1 MPFPYPSSS
10 KRIPS
15 VRSYIP
21 KDALGSSNATVEAS
35 DGLNKSKRKSRG
47 FRLRPHTLVF
57 ALAYVVVLYFVVS
70 TIGQPY
76 KDFLTRAEE
85 EGMDVL
91 ENDALLRAEAEH
103 KFKDISSA
111 DRITGEEASGWFSWV
126 GMDAEDYEAAK
137 KKEKEKSVLDALPKK
152 MRVPNKYMPG
162 FWPLLF
168 LGITATL
175 HALFFLM
182 QVWKVSFDA
191 AVNYVEVD
199 VMDCEQEEVRKEI
212 EIYRDRWRGRGKES
226 PQNPSSNSP
235 PLPSRP
241 PPPTHPP
248 GRKVQERAEP
258 HQGDSGRRI

>member
-1 MPFPYPSSS
+1 MPSSS
-10 KRIPS
+10 PYPTSSKRVTS

-21 KDALGSSNATVEAS
+21 KDIGFSSSIVEAS
-35 DGLNKSKRKSRG
+35 DGLSKSKRTKSFG
-47 FRLRPHTLVF
+47 LRPHSIVF
-57 ALAYVVVLYFVVS
+57 ALVYVVVLYFVVS

-85 EGMDVL
+85 SGMDVL

-168 LGITATL
+168 LGVTATL

-191 AVNYVEVD
+191 AVNYIEVD
-199 VMDCEQEEVRKEI
+199 VIDCEQEEVS
-212 EIYRDRWRGRGKES
+212 ES
-226 PQNPSSNSP
+226 AEAALSSPFCQHTLLS
-235 PLPSRP
+235 
-241 PPPTHPP
+241 
-248 GRKVQERAEP
+248 
-258 HQGDSGRRI
+258 